1 MVSFFSENYYAYHY
15 SNVFSN
21 AFIFMVVLIIFS
33 VLLPFFT
40 NIGVL
45 DKFWKPITV
54 FTDHPIVQFKKEFH
68 IILSNGNSKKS
79 FNSLN
84 NNDHIF
90 EIQDGSTE
98 RKINLHG
105 KLYLDNDFKVNDIK
119 FFVFFD
125 YYMIE
130 KVNVHIRSNAHI
142 FYSSNDVFSSIT
154 TDGDLVLKQNKGLME
169 TYFMDSQGT
178 NSDLEKE
185 IDDVTINPFSRD
197 NDYYFEYK
205 KNNIYISKGD
215 DNNFFK
221 FDFTFNI
228 PYYEDI
234 FVQLPNYTNLKNKW
248 VLYSILFFP
257 TVFICYK
264 LMELA
269 IENQIFKT
277 RIKSDIPIRI

>member
-15 SNVFSN
+15 SNAFSN

-33 VLLPFFT
+33 ILLPFFT

-54 FTDHPIVQFKKEFH
+54 FTDHPIVQFKKEFN
-68 IILSNGNSKKS
+68 IALSNGDTQNDFNNLKNDDIQIKDDSDEKK
-79 FNSLN
+79 
-84 NNDHIF
+84 IR
-90 EIQDGSTE
+90 ITG
-98 RKINLHG
+98 KINFQSTKEI
-105 KLYLDNDFKVNDIK
+105 KLFI
-119 FFVFFD
+119 FFD
-125 YYMIE
+125 YYMID
-130 KVNVHIRSNAHI
+130 KVNVHIRSKAHF
-142 FYSSNDVFSSIT
+142 FYSSSDPFISIK
-154 TDGDLVLKQNKGLME
+154 TDGDLVLKQNKGLVE
-169 TYFMDSQGT
+169 TYFMDNQGT
-178 NSDLEKE
+178 NSDLETEINEAKE
-185 IDDVTINPFSRD
+185 NPFSRD
-197 NDYYFEYK
+197 SDYYFEYK
-205 KNNIYISKGD
+205 KNNIYVVKGD
-215 DNNFFK
+215 GSNLD

-228 PYYEDI
+228 PDYEDI

>member
-21 AFIFMVVLIIFS
+21 AFIFMVVLIIIS
-33 VLLPFFT
+33 ILLPFFT

-54 FTDHPIVQFKKEFH
+54 FTDHPIVQFKNEFN
-68 IILSNGNSKKS
+68 IVLSGENTPEDFNTLKNNVNYYQIESNEKKIRIFGNVDYQSAK
-79 FNSLN
+79 
-84 NNDHIF
+84 
-90 EIQDGSTE
+90 
-98 RKINLHG
+98 
-105 KLYLDNDFKVNDIK
+105 DIK
-119 FFVFFD
+119 FFIFFD
-125 YYMIE
+125 YYMID
-130 KVNVHIRSNAHI
+130 KVNVHIRAKAHI
-142 FYSSNDVFSSIT
+142 FYSSSDTFSSIT
-154 TDGDLVLKQNKGLME
+154 TDGDLVLKQNKGLVE
-169 TYFMDSQGT
+169 TYFMDNQGT
-178 NSDLEKE
+178 NSDLETEINEAKE
-185 IDDVTINPFSRD
+185 NPFSRD
-197 NDYYFEYK
+197 SDYYFEYK
-205 KNNIYISKGD
+205 KNNIYVVKGD
-215 DNNFFK
+215 GSNLE

>member
-15 SNVFSN
+15 SNAFSN

-33 VLLPFFT
+33 ILLPFFT

-54 FTDHPIVQFKKEFH
+54 FTDHPIVQFKKEFN
-68 IILSNGNSKKS
+68 IVLSSGNTQNEFNILKDNVQIKDDSDEKKIRITGNINFRSTK
-79 FNSLN
+79 
-84 NNDHIF
+84 
-90 EIQDGSTE
+90 EI
-98 RKINLHG
+98 
-105 KLYLDNDFKVNDIK
+105 KLFI
-119 FFVFFD
+119 FFD
-125 YYMIE
+125 YYMID
-130 KVNVHIRSNAHI
+130 KVNVHIRSKAHF
-142 FYSSNDVFSSIT
+142 FYSSSDPFISIK
-154 TDGDLVLKQNKGLME
+154 TDGDLVLKQNKGLVE
-169 TYFMDSQGT
+169 TYFMDNQGT
-178 NSDLEKE
+178 NSDLETEINEAKE
-185 IDDVTINPFSRD
+185 NPFSRD
-197 NDYYFEYK
+197 SDYYFEYK
-205 KNNIYISKGD
+205 KNNIYVVKGD
-215 DNNFFK
+215 GSNLD

-228 PYYEDI
+228 PDYEDI

>member
-21 AFIFMVVLIIFS
+21 AFIFMVVLIIIS
-33 VLLPFFT
+33 ILLPFFT

-54 FTDHPIVQFKKEFH
+54 FTDHPIVQFKNEFNIALSDGTTPEDFNILKNNVNYRVDSDEKKIRIVGDLVYQNAKE
-68 IILSNGNSKKS
+68 
-79 FNSLN
+79 
-84 NNDHIF
+84 
-90 EIQDGSTE
+90 
-98 RKINLHG
+98 
-105 KLYLDNDFKVNDIK
+105 IK
-119 FFVFFD
+119 FFIFFD
-125 YYMIE
+125 YYMID
-130 KVNVHIRSNAHI
+130 KVNVHIRSKAHF
-142 FYSSNDVFSSIT
+142 FYSSIDPFISIT
-154 TDGDLVLKQNKGLME
+154 ADGDLVLKQNKGLVE
-169 TYFMDSQGT
+169 TYFMDTQGT
-178 NSDLEKE
+178 NSDLETEINEAKE
-185 IDDVTINPFSRD
+185 NPFSRD
-197 NDYYFEYK
+197 SDYYFEYK
-205 KNNIYISKGD
+205 KNNIHISKGSETK
-215 DNNFFK
+215 FT

>member
-15 SNVFSN
+15 SNAFSN

-33 VLLPFFT
+33 ILLPFFT

-54 FTDHPIVQFKKEFH
+54 FTDHPIVQFKKEFN
-68 IILSNGNSKKS
+68 IVLSSGDTQNEFNILKDNVQIKDDSDEKKIRITGNINFQSTK
-79 FNSLN
+79 
-84 NNDHIF
+84 
-90 EIQDGSTE
+90 EI
-98 RKINLHG
+98 
-105 KLYLDNDFKVNDIK
+105 KLFI
-119 FFVFFD
+119 FFD
-125 YYMIE
+125 YYMID
-130 KVNVHIRSNAHI
+130 KVNVHIRSKAHF
-142 FYSSNDVFSSIT
+142 FYSSSDPFISIK
-154 TDGDLVLKQNKGLME
+154 TDGDLVLKQNKGLVE
-169 TYFMDSQGT
+169 TYFMDNQGT
-178 NSDLEKE
+178 NSDLETEINEAKE
-185 IDDVTINPFSRD
+185 NPFSRD
-197 NDYYFEYK
+197 SDYYFEYK
-205 KNNIYISKGD
+205 KNNIYVVKGD
-215 DNNFFK
+215 GSNLD

-228 PYYEDI
+228 PDYEDI

>member
-15 SNVFSN
+15 SNAFSN

-33 VLLPFFT
+33 ILLPFFT

-54 FTDHPIVQFKKEFH
+54 FTDHPIVQFKKEFN
-68 IILSNGNSKKS
+68 IVLSSGNTQNEFNNLKDNVQIKDDSDEKK
-79 FNSLN
+79 
-84 NNDHIF
+84 IR
-90 EIQDGSTE
+90 ITG
-98 RKINLHG
+98 KINFRSAKEI
-105 KLYLDNDFKVNDIK
+105 KLFI
-119 FFVFFD
+119 FFD
-125 YYMIE
+125 YYMID
-130 KVNVHIRSNAHI
+130 KVNVHIRSKAHF
-142 FYSSNDVFSSIT
+142 FYSSSDPFISIK
-154 TDGDLVLKQNKGLME
+154 TDGDLVLKQNKGLVE
-169 TYFMDSQGT
+169 TYFMDNQGT
-178 NSDLEKE
+178 NSDLETEINEAKE
-185 IDDVTINPFSRD
+185 NPFSRD
-197 NDYYFEYK
+197 SDYYFEYK
-205 KNNIYISKGD
+205 KNNIYVVKGD
-215 DNNFFK
+215 GSNLD

-228 PYYEDI
+228 PDYEDI

>member
-21 AFIFMVVLIIFS
+21 AFIFMVVLIIIS
-33 VLLPFFT
+33 ILLPFFT

-54 FTDHPIVQFKKEFH
+54 FTDHPIVQFKNEFNIALSDGTTPEDFNILKNNVNYRVDSDEKKIRIVGDLVYQNAKE
-68 IILSNGNSKKS
+68 
-79 FNSLN
+79 
-84 NNDHIF
+84 
-90 EIQDGSTE
+90 
-98 RKINLHG
+98 
-105 KLYLDNDFKVNDIK
+105 IK
-119 FFVFFD
+119 FFIFFD
-125 YYMIE
+125 YYMID
-130 KVNVHIRSNAHI
+130 KVNVHIRSKAHF
-142 FYSSNDVFSSIT
+142 FYSSTDPFTSIT
-154 TDGDLVLKQNKGLME
+154 ADGDLVLKQNKGLVE
-169 TYFMDSQGT
+169 TYFMDTQGT
-178 NSDLEKE
+178 NSDLETEINEAKE
-185 IDDVTINPFSRD
+185 NPFSRD
-197 NDYYFEYK
+197 SDYYFEYK
-205 KNNIYISKGD
+205 KNNIHISKTPTP
-215 DNNFFK
+215 NIETKFT

>member
-1 MVSFFSENYYAYHY
+1 MVSFFSENYYTYHY

-33 VLLPFFT
+33 ILLPFFT

-45 DKFWKPITV
+45 DQFWKPITV
-54 FTDHPIVQFKKEFH
+54 YTDHPIVQFKEEYY
-68 IILSNGNSKKS
+68 IVVNGNKDFSPINNGVTILKS
-79 FNSLN
+79 ES
-84 NNDHIF
+84 
-90 EIQDGSTE
+90 SE
-98 RKINLHG
+98 RKIYISG
-105 KLYLDNDFKVNDIK
+105 KIDSVNNVKDIR
-119 FFVFFD
+119 FYIFFD

-130 KVNVHIRSNAHI
+130 KVNVHIRSKAHF
-142 FYSSNDVFSSIT
+142 FYSSSEDFSSIT
-154 TDGDLVLKQNKGLME
+154 ADGDLVLKQNKGLVE
-169 TYFMDSQGT
+169 TYFIDSQGT
-178 NSDLEKE
+178 NSDLSSEINEVKE
-185 IDDVTINPFSRD
+185 SPFTRD
-197 NDYYFEYK
+197 NDYYFEFK
-205 KNNIYISKGD
+205 TNFINVEKNGNQ
-215 DNNFFK
+215 FT

-257 TVFICYK
+257 TVFVCYK

>member
-21 AFIFMVVLIIFS
+21 AFIFMVVLIIIS
-33 VLLPFFT
+33 ILLPFFT

-54 FTDHPIVQFKKEFH
+54 FTDHPIVQFKKEFN
-68 IILSNGNSKKS
+68 IVLSSGNTQNE
-79 FNSLN
+79 FNNLKDNVQIKDDSDEN
-84 NNDHIF
+84 KIR
-90 EIQDGSTE
+90 ITG
-98 RKINLHG
+98 KINFQSTKEI
-105 KLYLDNDFKVNDIK
+105 KLFI
-119 FFVFFD
+119 FFD
-125 YYMIE
+125 YYMID
-130 KVNVHIRSNAHI
+130 KVNVHIRSKAHF
-142 FYSSNDVFSSIT
+142 FYSSSDPFISIK
-154 TDGDLVLKQNKGLME
+154 TDGDLVLKQNKGLVE
-169 TYFMDSQGT
+169 TYFMDTQGT
-178 NSDLEKE
+178 NSDLETEINEAKE
-185 IDDVTINPFSRD
+185 SPFNRD
-197 NDYYFEYK
+197 SDYYFEYK
-205 KNNIYISKGD
+205 KNNIHISKGAETK
-215 DNNFFK
+215 FS

>member
-21 AFIFMVVLIIFS
+21 AFIFMVVLIIIS
-33 VLLPFFT
+33 ILLPFFT

-54 FTDHPIVQFKKEFH
+54 FTDHPIVQFKNEFN
-68 IILSNGNSKKS
+68 IVLSGENTPEDFNTLKNNVNYYQIESNEKKIRIFGNVDYQSAK
-79 FNSLN
+79 
-84 NNDHIF
+84 
-90 EIQDGSTE
+90 
-98 RKINLHG
+98 
-105 KLYLDNDFKVNDIK
+105 DIK
-119 FFVFFD
+119 FFIFFD
-125 YYMIE
+125 YYMID
-130 KVNVHIRSNAHI
+130 KVNVHIRAKAHI
-142 FYSSNDVFSSIT
+142 FYSSSDTFSSIT
-154 TDGDLVLKQNKGLME
+154 TDGDLVLKQNKGLVE
-169 TYFMDSQGT
+169 TYFMDTQGT
-178 NSDLEKE
+178 NSDLETEINEAKE
-185 IDDVTINPFSRD
+185 NPFNGNS
-197 NDYYFEYK
+197 DYYFEYK
-205 KNNIYISKGD
+205 KNNIHISKGHSTETK
-215 DNNFFK
+215 FS

>member
-21 AFIFMVVLIIFS
+21 AFIFLVVLIIFAI
-33 VLLPFFT
+33 LLPFFT

-54 FTDHPIVQFKKEFH
+54 FTYYPIVQFKGEFN
-68 IILSNGNSKKS
+68 IALSGDNTPEDFNPLKGNVRYNVESNEKKIRIYGNLEYQSSK
-79 FNSLN
+79 
-84 NNDHIF
+84 
-90 EIQDGSTE
+90 
-98 RKINLHG
+98 
-105 KLYLDNDFKVNDIK
+105 DIK
-119 FFVFFD
+119 FFIFFD
-125 YYMIE
+125 YYMID
-130 KVNVHIRSNAHI
+130 KVNVHIRSKAHI
-142 FYSSNDVFSSIT
+142 FYSSTDAFTSIT
-154 TDGDLVLKQNKGLME
+154 TDGDLVLKQNKGLVESYFIE
-169 TYFMDSQGT
+169 TQGT
-178 NSDLEKE
+178 NSDLETEINEAKE
-185 IDDVTINPFSRD
+185 NPFGRD
-197 NDYYFEYK
+197 KDYYFEYN
-205 KNNIYISKGD
+205 KNNIHVSKGVQGET
-215 DNNFFK
+215 NFN

-257 TVFICYK
+257 TVFVCYK
-264 LMELA
+264 LMEMA

>member
-15 SNVFSN
+15 SNAFSN

-33 VLLPFFT
+33 ILLPFFT

-54 FTDHPIVQFKKEFH
+54 FTDHPIVQFKKEFN
-68 IILSNGNSKKS
+68 IVLSSGNTQNEFNNLKDNVQIKDDSDEKK
-79 FNSLN
+79 
-84 NNDHIF
+84 IR
-90 EIQDGSTE
+90 ITG
-98 RKINLHG
+98 KINFQSAKEI
-105 KLYLDNDFKVNDIK
+105 KLFI
-119 FFVFFD
+119 FFD
-125 YYMIE
+125 YYMID
-130 KVNVHIRSNAHI
+130 KVNVHIRSKAHF
-142 FYSSNDVFSSIT
+142 FYSSSDPFISIK
-154 TDGDLVLKQNKGLME
+154 TDGDLVLKQNKGLVE
-169 TYFMDSQGT
+169 TYFMDNQGT
-178 NSDLEKE
+178 NSDLETEINEAKE
-185 IDDVTINPFSRD
+185 NPFSRD
-197 NDYYFEYK
+197 SDYYFEYK
-205 KNNIYISKGD
+205 KNNIYVVKGD
-215 DNNFFK
+215 GSNLE

-228 PYYEDI
+228 HYYEDI

>member
-21 AFIFMVVLIIFS
+21 AFIFMVVLIIIS
-33 VLLPFFT
+33 ILLPFFT

-54 FTDHPIVQFKKEFH
+54 FTDHPIVQFKNEFNIALSDGTTPEDFNILKNNVNYRVDSDEKKIRIVGDLVYQNAKE
-68 IILSNGNSKKS
+68 
-79 FNSLN
+79 
-84 NNDHIF
+84 
-90 EIQDGSTE
+90 
-98 RKINLHG
+98 
-105 KLYLDNDFKVNDIK
+105 IK
-119 FFVFFD
+119 FFIFFD
-125 YYMIE
+125 YYMID
-130 KVNVHIRSNAHI
+130 KVNVHIRSKAHF
-142 FYSSNDVFSSIT
+142 FYSSTDPFTSIT
-154 TDGDLVLKQNKGLME
+154 TDGDLVLKQNKGLVE
-169 TYFMDSQGT
+169 TYFMDTQGT
-178 NSDLEKE
+178 NSDLETEINEAKE
-185 IDDVTINPFSRD
+185 NPFSRD
-197 NDYYFEYK
+197 SDYYFEYK
-205 KNNIYISKGD
+205 KNNIHISKTPTP
-215 DNNFFK
+215 NTETKFT

>member
-21 AFIFMVVLIIFS
+21 AFIFMVVLIIFAI
-33 VLLPFFT
+33 LLPFFT

-54 FTDHPIVQFKKEFH
+54 FTDHPIVQFKDEFN
-68 IILSNGNSKKS
+68 IALSDGNTPEDFNRLKNNVKYNFESNEKKIRIYGELQYQS
-79 FNSLN
+79 A
-84 NNDHIF
+84 
-90 EIQDGSTE
+90 
-98 RKINLHG
+98 R
-105 KLYLDNDFKVNDIK
+105 DIK
-119 FFVFFD
+119 FFIFFD
-125 YYMIE
+125 YYMID
-130 KVNVHIRSNAHI
+130 KVNVHIRSKAHI
-142 FYSSNDVFSSIT
+142 FYSSTDAFSSIK
-154 TDGDLVLKQNKGLME
+154 TDGDLVLKQNKGLVE
-169 TYFMDSQGT
+169 TYFMETQGT
-178 NSDLEKE
+178 NSDLETEINEAKE
-185 IDDVTINPFSRD
+185 NPFNTD

-205 KNNIYISKGD
+205 KNNIHVSRYVQGETK
-215 DNNFFK
+215 FT

>member
-21 AFIFMVVLIIFS
+21 AFIFMVVLIIFAI
-33 VLLPFFT
+33 LLPFFT

-54 FTDHPIVQFKKEFH
+54 FTDHPIVQFKGEFN
-68 IILSNGNSKKS
+68 IALSDGNSPEDFNILKNNVKYSEDKNEKK
-79 FNSLN
+79 
-84 NNDHIF
+84 IRVY
-90 EIQDGSTE
+90 G
-98 RKINLHG
+98 NLEYQSA
-105 KLYLDNDFKVNDIK
+105 KDIK
-119 FFVFFD
+119 FFIFFD
-125 YYMIE
+125 YYMID
-130 KVNVHIRSNAHI
+130 KVNVHIRSKAHI
-142 FYSSNDVFSSIT
+142 FYSSTDTFTYIK
-154 TDGDLVLKQNKGLME
+154 TDGDLVLKQNKGLVE
-169 TYFMDSQGT
+169 TYFMETQGT
-178 NSDLEKE
+178 NSDLETEINEAKE
-185 IDDVTINPFSRD
+185 NPFSTD
-197 NDYYFEYK
+197 KDYYFEYK
-205 KNNIYISKGD
+205 KNNIYVSKVQGETQ
-215 DNNFFK
+215 FT

>member
-33 VLLPFFT
+33 ILLPFFT

-54 FTDHPIVQFKKEFH
+54 FTDHPIVQFKGEYH
-68 IILSNGNSKKS
+68 IVLSNENSEEEFNPIKNNVRILIDEPNEKKITIKGI
-79 FNSLN
+79 LN
-84 NNDHIF
+84 YNIENVNN
-90 EIQDGSTE
+90 
-98 RKINLHG
+98 
-105 KLYLDNDFKVNDIK
+105 IK
-119 FFVFFD
+119 FYIFFD

-130 KVNVHIRSNAHI
+130 KVNVHIRSKAHI
-142 FYSSNDVFSSIT
+142 FYSSSKAFSSIT
-154 TDGDLVLKQNKGLME
+154 ADGDLVLKQNQGLVE
-169 TYFMDSQGT
+169 TYFMDNQGT
-178 NSDLEKE
+178 NSDLLHE
-185 IDDVTINPFSRD
+185 IEEVRANPFNRD

-205 KNNIYISKGD
+205 KNNIYAIKEESS
-215 DNNFFK
+215 DNTFQFI
-221 FDFTFNI
+221 FTFNI
-228 PYYEDI
+228 PDYEDI

-257 TVFICYK
+257 TVFVCYK

-277 RIKSDIPIRI
+277 RIKSDVPIRI

>member
-21 AFIFMVVLIIFS
+21 AFIFMVVLIIVS
-33 VLLPFFT
+33 ILLPFFT

-54 FTDHPIVQFKKEFH
+54 FTDHPIVQFKNEFNIALSGENTPDDFNILKNNLYFQVESNEKKIRIFGDLLYEKAKE
-68 IILSNGNSKKS
+68 
-79 FNSLN
+79 
-84 NNDHIF
+84 
-90 EIQDGSTE
+90 
-98 RKINLHG
+98 
-105 KLYLDNDFKVNDIK
+105 IK
-119 FFVFFD
+119 FFIFFD
-125 YYMIE
+125 YYMID
-130 KVNVHIRSNAHI
+130 KVNVHIRSKAHI
-142 FYSSNDVFSSIT
+142 FYSSIDCFTSIT
-154 TDGDLVLKQNKGLME
+154 TDGDLVLKQNKGLVE
-169 TYFMDSQGT
+169 TYFMDTQGI
-178 NSDLEKE
+178 NSDLETEINEVKE
-185 IDDVTINPFSRD
+185 NPFSRD
-197 NDYYFEYK
+197 SDYYFEYK
-205 KNNIYISKGD
+205 KNSIHISKGG
-215 DNNFFK
+215 DNETRFT

>member
-33 VLLPFFT
+33 ILLPFFT

-54 FTDHPIVQFKKEFH
+54 FTDHPIIQYNGEYH
-68 IILSNGNSKKS
+68 IILSGDDSEEFNTLKENVRICINEQNEKK
-79 FNSLN
+79 
-84 NNDHIF
+84 IT
-90 EIQDGSTE
+90 IKGV
-98 RKINLHG
+98 
-105 KLYLDNDFKVNDIK
+105 LDYSIDKVKDIK
-119 FFVFFD
+119 FYIFFD

-130 KVNVHIRSNAHI
+130 KVNVHIRSKAHI
-142 FYSSNDVFSSIT
+142 FYSSNDPFSSIT
-154 TDGDLVLKQNKGLME
+154 ADGDLVLKQNKGLVE
-169 TYFMDSQGT
+169 TYFMDNQGT
-178 NSDLEKE
+178 NSDLSHE
-185 IDDVTINPFSRD
+185 IEEVTANPFNRD

-205 KNNIYISKGD
+205 KNNIYAIKEVSADKT
-215 DNNFFK
+215 FQFT
-221 FDFTFNI
+221 FTFNI
-228 PYYEDI
+228 PDYEDI

-257 TVFICYK
+257 TVFVCYK

-277 RIKSDIPIRI
+277 RIKSDVPIRI

>member
-33 VLLPFFT
+33 ILLPFFT

-54 FTDHPIVQFKKEFH
+54 FTDHPIIQYNGEYH
-68 IILSNGNSKKS
+68 IILSGDDSEEFNTLKENVRICINEQNEKK
-79 FNSLN
+79 
-84 NNDHIF
+84 IT
-90 EIQDGSTE
+90 IKGV
-98 RKINLHG
+98 
-105 KLYLDNDFKVNDIK
+105 LDYSIDKVKDIK
-119 FFVFFD
+119 FYIFFV

-130 KVNVHIRSNAHI
+130 KVNVHIRSKAHI
-142 FYSSNDVFSSIT
+142 FYSSNDPFSSIT
-154 TDGDLVLKQNKGLME
+154 ADGDLVLKQNKGLVE
-169 TYFMDSQGT
+169 TYFMDNQGT
-178 NSDLEKE
+178 NSDLSHE
-185 IDDVTINPFSRD
+185 IEEVTANPFNRD

-205 KNNIYISKGD
+205 KNNIYAIKEVSADKT
-215 DNNFFK
+215 FQFT
-221 FDFTFNI
+221 FTFNI
-228 PYYEDI
+228 PDYEDI

-257 TVFICYK
+257 TVFVCYK

-277 RIKSDIPIRI
+277 RIKSDVPIRI